1 MMTKKLAPVLA
12 ATFALTLAAAPAFA
26 GYDGDDMINARLGEL
41 GIEAELIAELS
52 DEQRA
57 QIAELLD
64 ADHDEAELRAAID
77 TILDDQA
84 DG

>member
-41 GIEAELIAELS
+41 GIEAEFIAELAK
-52 DEQRA
+52 E
-57 QIAELLD
+57 
-64 ADHDEAELRAAID
+64 
-77 TILDDQA
+77 
-84 DG
+84 